1 MLIQNQSRKQI
12 QFFTHSFTDL
22 KSAPFS
28 PEKYSK
34 LKFGSDKVAKEFG
47 YDLADAFFNDYAQ
60 DVLDAKCVII
70 PSPYHQVK
78 NASTIMSEHFM
89 DRINDHLVNNGGNN
103 VEWSVINR
111 KVSYINDYGFLDKEK
126 RKKLIDGD
134 VFHLNKG
141 FLEGKKLIFIDD
153 VCITGT
159 HEDKLIEILDQNNVN
174 NDCYFLYYAK
184 YAKGAVDANIEA
196 ALNFA
201 GIRDARDYVALTAEK
216 NHHLIVRPIKF
227 LMSRDPA
234 EFEKVLKDL
243 DYDFIQKLYYGCLG
257 EGYHKIKEYQ
267 INFKYLM
274 WFLGK
279 NK

>member
-1 MLIQNQSRKQI
+1 MRNQF
-12 QFFTHSFTDL
+12 QFALHNFSNLET
-22 KSAPFS
+22 APFS
-28 PEKYSK
+28 PEKYSR
-34 LKFGSDKVAKEFG
+34 LKFGSDKVAKDFG
-47 YDLADAFFNDYAQ
+47 YDLADGFFNKYHHDILNEKI
-60 DVLDAKCVII
+60 VVI
-70 PSPYHQVK
+70 PSPYNQVK

-89 DRINDHLVNNGGNN
+89 DRMNDLLVSNGGSNL
-103 VEWSVINR
+103 EWSVINR

-126 RKKLIDGD
+126 RKALIDND

-153 VCITGT
+153 VNITGT
-159 HEDKLIEILDQNNVN
+159 HEDKLIEILDKNEVK
-174 NDCYFLYYAK
+174 NDAYFLYYAK
-184 YAKGAVDANIEA
+184 YSKGAVDANIEA

-234 EFEKVLKDL
+234 EFEKVIKDL
-243 DYDFIQKLYYGCLG
+243 DIEFIQKLYYGCLS

-267 INFKYLM
+267 INFKFLM
-274 WFLGK
+274 WYLGK